1 MVVVVVVVV
10 MEGKGGGKKQ
20 GVKDK
25 EEEIQKIL
33 SAESVSRKDEKEL
46 GETSRIQTVEGRDGD
61 EKLVRVMEERKQFD

>member
-1 MVVVVVVVV
+1 MVAMVVVVVVVV

-25 EEEIQKIL
+25 EEEILKIL

-46 GETSRIQTVEGRDGD
+46 GETSRI
-61 EKLVRVMEERKQFD
+61 